1 MKMFRVGILIPWV
14 NTTMEDEIPILLHP
28 DIGIHWSRMRPRI
41 LPRNGHDSSYME
53 MMIKDMPYAL
63 SKFDGLDLQTLVL
76 GCTSASILETSKI
89 IKIPKKYRN
98 TRFISAFD
106 SVIGQLTKLSA
117 KNIMLFAPY
126 DLKTIEAETYA
137 LKKAGFL
144 VNKSVILDYDKEIR
158 FIPSSKIIE
167 IFLSEIIEGID
178 AVFFSCTAL
187 YTVSA
192 FSELQSSHNVTIP
205 LLSSNIAIAR
215 EINDQYT
222 KSMLK

>member
-1 MKMFRVGILIPWV
+1 MKRFRVGILIPWV

-28 DIGIHWSRMRPRI
+28 EIGIHWSRMRPKI
-41 LPRNGHDSSYME
+41 LPRNGHDTGYME

-76 GCTSASILETSKI
+76 GCTSASIMETSKL
-89 IKIPKKYRN
+89 IKIPKKYRDF
-98 TRFISAFD
+98 RFISAFD

-117 KNIMLFAPY
+117 KSIMLIAPY
-126 DLKTIEAETYA
+126 DVKTIEAETFA

-144 VNKSVILDYDKEIR
+144 VKKSVILDYDHEIR
-158 FIPSSKIIE
+158 FIPPSNIIE
-167 IFLSEIIEGID
+167 IFLKEIIEGVD

-187 YTVSA
+187 NTVTA
-192 FSELQSSHNVTIP
+192 FSELQNSHNVTIP

-215 EINDQYT
+215 EINDQY
-222 KSMLK
+222 KISMLK